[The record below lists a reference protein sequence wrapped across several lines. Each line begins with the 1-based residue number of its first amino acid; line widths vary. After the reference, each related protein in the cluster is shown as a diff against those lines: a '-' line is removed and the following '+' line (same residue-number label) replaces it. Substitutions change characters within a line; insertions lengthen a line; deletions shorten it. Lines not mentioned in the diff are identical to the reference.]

1 MVVWGQ
7 MCSLSMACLW
17 LGFGSDL
24 DSLGTRSGAVICL
37 GGSMFVWPVMVVWV
51 DCFVGISYA
60 TIGRENKVVFTCF

>member
-17 LGFGSDL
+17 LRFGSDL
-24 DSLGTRSGAVICL
+24 DSLGTRSRAVICP

-51 DCFVGISYA
+51 DCFVGISYT
-60 TIGRENKVVFTCF
+60 TIGRENQVVFTCF